1 MILPALFSLPLASLA
16 SGDVPE
22 WGGFRGTD
30 GTGQLARASLPA
42 SLDPEGTLQW
52 RVEVPSGYSSPVVA
66 GKNLFL
72 TGATKSKLVVL
83 CLDPASGEQRWSKE
97 FDFDGRRPGQNSP
110 AAPTPV
116 TDGEIVVALFH
127 HLGLIAFDTTGKE
140 LWRVQLGPINIP
152 HGMSTSPL
160 LYGDLVVLQV
170 DQDRAAYLVAFDK
183 KTGKERWRTERAGAK
198 HSYATPAIWAPN
210 GGPAEVI
217 VSGSFQTTGYS
228 LDKGEKLW
236 WVEGNGWQS
245 KCAPVVAGKR
255 CFVNAYSGSIS
266 EMGYPT
272 LALSFEEALVQH
284 DGDGNE
290 KIGKSEYG
298 DPQLH
303 QLWFLFDL
311 DEDGLLDQ
319 EEWEFGQAANDKK
332 GGFFALDLGQRGAQA
347 PGKLAWTLEGTR
359 GVPGFTTPLV
369 VGNTRCMIDDGGL
382 LTSLDVSTGKIVR
395 QERVGQPDEFFASPV
410 AGDGKVY
417 LVGKKGV
424 LSVVTAES
432 EWKELASHALESEEE
447 FWATPS
453 LSARAVFVRGTEA
466 LYCFEKQE

>member
-369 VGNTRCMIDDGGL
+369 VGNTLFMIDDGGL